1 MAKKTAA
8 KAGDFIEITARK
20 VSDKVQPEIKVGGIY
35 HVNRVEQLKS
45 GATVLVIDKDRK
57 KNKTVRCNAERFTWE
72 VRTPAEVQEKQF
84 KEQCN
89 ADTKAL
95 MESFTFE
102 EHVQI
107 AFVPLIIAQVAWLY
121 AQKVVRYCAE
131 KRISE
136 VKKLSRTVKELR
148 AHYIN
153 LLSKDLDREHREKI
167 FNQADEFIKEC
178 AFDFQILYYST
189 CNEINHQHLKIE
201 YDEMR
206 TYAFLSMMFCREVR
220 KHENRMTALIAQK
233 LGQAREGHLPCIDEL
248 YTCMDAYLG
257 NHEIKITPVIETAM
271 MKFQKNLSKI
281 EFTLV

>member
-107 AFVPLIIAQVAWLY
+107 AFVPLIIAQVAWVY
-121 AQKVVRYCAE
+121 ADKVVRYCAD

-136 VKKLSRTVKELR
+136 VKKLSRTVKQLR
-148 AHYIN
+148 EHY
-153 LLSKDLDREHREKI
+153 LVQLSKDLDREHLNKI
-167 FNQADEFIKEC
+167 LSQADELINVC

-189 CNEINHQHLKIE
+189 CNEINRQHLKTSTTKCE
-201 YDEMR
+201 H
-206 TYAFLSMMFCREVR
+206 TLSSR
-220 KHENRMTALIAQK
+220 
-233 LGQAREGHLPCIDEL
+233 
-248 YTCMDAYLG
+248 
-257 NHEIKITPVIETAM
+257 
-271 MKFQKNLSKI
+271 
-281 EFTLV
+281 